1 MERRQALALLP
12 IGTIMEFLGIATLI
26 TNEGMLIP
34 KIDLGFSVPALL
46 PANIQGM
53 ALLIAGGLT
62 TLYAVN
68 KLK

>member
-34 KIDLGFSVPALL
+34 KIDLGFSVPAIL
-46 PANIQGM
+46 PADIQGM

-62 TLYAVN
+62 TLYAVT

>member
-12 IGTIMEFLGIATLI
+12 IGTITEFLGIATLI

-34 KIDLGFSVPALL
+34 KIDLGFSVPAIL
-46 PANIQGM
+46 PADIQGM

-62 TLYAVN
+62 TLYAVT

>member
-1 MERRQALALLP
+1 MERRHALALLP

-34 KIDLGFSVPALL
+34 KIDLGFSVPAIL
-46 PANIQGM
+46 PADIQGM
-53 ALLIAGGLT
+53 ALFIAGGLT
-62 TLYAVN
+62 TLYAVT

>member
-1 MERRQALALLP
+1 MERRQALAFLP
-12 IGTIMEFLGIATLI
+12 IATIMEFLGIATLI

-34 KIDLGFSVPALL
+34 KIDLGFSVPAIL
-46 PANIQGM
+46 PADIQGM

-62 TLYAVN
+62 TLYAVT